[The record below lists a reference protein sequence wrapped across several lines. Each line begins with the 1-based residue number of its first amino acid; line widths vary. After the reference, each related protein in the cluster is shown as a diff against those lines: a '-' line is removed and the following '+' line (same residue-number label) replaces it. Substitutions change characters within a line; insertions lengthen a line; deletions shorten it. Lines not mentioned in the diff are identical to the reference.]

1 MIGFNSA
8 QRFFLYR
15 AAIDMRK
22 SFDGLCGV
30 VTAELDKPL
39 TTGDVFI
46 FVNKPRHSIKLLV
59 WDRTGFLIWHKRL
72 EQGTFELPQGDDR
85 SKEVKINWDELV
97 IMLEG
102 IVLDTVKRKKTVHLS
117 TAVNKRQASVG
128 KNNRSNALPVWVTGY
143 LCSQ

>member
-15 AAIDMRK
+15 GAVDMRK
-22 SFDGLCGV
+22 SFDGLGGV

-59 WDRTGFLIWHKRL
+59 WDRSGFVIYYKRL
-72 EQGTFELPQGDDR
+72 EQGTFELPAGGDAKSTVLR
-85 SKEVKINWDELV
+85 WDELV
-97 IMLEG
+97 MILEG
-102 IVLDTVKRKKTVHLS
+102 ITLGSVKRKKRFTYP
-117 TAVNKRQASVG
+117 Q
-128 KNNRSNALPVWVTGY
+128 
-143 LCSQ
+143 Q